1 MTMASPISAPGLL
14 RAPSM
19 RRPLLPRLAR
29 VAGPLCSALLALA
42 AAATAQPATAGP
54 ACGERTSL
62 LAHLDAK
69 FAEKPQIIGLS
80 ADGGVLEILASDN
93 GSWTILITYPKRPT
107 CVIATGQAFEN
118 VGLLTAGQPA

>member
-1 MTMASPISAPGLL
+1 MTSSACRTP
-14 RAPSM
+14 RA
-19 RRPLLPRLAR
+19 LLPRIAR
-29 VAGPLCSALLALA
+29 VAGPLALTLLTLAAATVTRPA
-42 AAATAQPATAGP
+42 AAAT

-62 LAHLDAK
+62 LAQLDAK

-80 ADGGVLEILASDN
+80 ADGGVLEILASTG

-118 VGLLTAGQPA
+118 IGLITAGQPA

>member
-1 MTMASPISAPGLL
+1 MASPISAPGPL
-14 RAPSM
+14 RAPSPQ
-19 RRPLLPRLAR
+19 RLLLPMLTR
-29 VAGPLCSALLALA
+29 VAGPLGFALLAIA
-42 AAATAQPATAGP
+42 AAATAQPAAAGP
-54 ACGERTSL
+54 ACGERASL

-80 ADGGVLEILASDN
+80 ADGGVLEILASAN

-107 CVIATGQAFEN
+107 CVVATGQAFEN